1 MEIIN
6 GLEMDWESVVVLQLA
21 TQLFFSDFKFILP
34 NNNYIGV

>member
-21 TQLFFSDFKFILP
+21 TQVTLKLSYQITTIL
-34 NNNYIGV
+34 VC